1 MNIKIIQWGIS
12 SDTTPSTSHHHP
24 NQTRRRRPVS
34 HKSAHSGA
42 PTLRKNAATSCL
54 SFLMANLR
62 GVLPHGSNDEGAP
75 HPTAWSASPRLRP
88 KRQVG
93 GVQQGGRASAPSSL
107 QRRASCKCVWEEKAR
122 EMSTREGDAPPV
134 ERGHAR
140 LQSCEW
146 WLSDVI
152 GRLQAGRRAL
162 CQGSVLKWRCLLLKA
177 IILELARDYHRT
189 HTRQSAPLHLQQR
202 PRDH

>member
-1 MNIKIIQWGIS
+1 M
-12 SDTTPSTSHHHP
+12 P
-24 NQTRRRRPVS
+24 

-42 PTLRKNAATSCL
+42 PTLRRNAATSCL

-93 GVQQGGRASAPSSL
+93 GVQRGGRASAPSSL
-107 QRRASCKCVWEEKAR
+107 QRRASSKCVWEEKAR
-122 EMSTREGDAPPV
+122 EIARERGMRLPV
-134 ERGHAR
+134 ERRHAR

-162 CQGSVLKWRCLLLKA
+162 CQGSVLKGRCLLLKA
-177 IILELARDYHRT
+177 IILELARDYHTAR
-189 HTRQSAPLHLQQR
+189 TRQSAPLHLQR
-202 PRDH
+202 RLRDN

>member
-1 MNIKIIQWGIS
+1 LKIIIQWGIS
-12 SDTTPSTSHHHP
+12 SP
-24 NQTRRRRPVS
+24 RRQRATIIRIKHVVIDLYRTVVP

-62 GVLPHGSNDEGAP
+62 GVLLHGSNDEGAP

-93 GVQQGGRASAPSSL
+93 GVQRIGRASAPSSL

-122 EMSTREGDAPPV
+122 EMSTREWGCACP
-134 ERGHAR
+134 
-140 LQSCEW
+140 S
-146 WLSDVI
+146 S
-152 GRLQAGRRAL
+152 AGMLDCRAVNG
-162 CQGSVLKWRCLLLKA
+162 GSRM
-177 IILELARDYHRT
+177 
-189 HTRQSAPLHLQQR
+189 
-202 PRDH
+202 